1 MFMFDE
7 ERYREAIY
15 DALNKPSE
23 AREANEFDTDDV
35 CRIFKKYLDRD
46 PKVYCELKHNFSI
59 KDEDNTEI
67 HIDANFISFNRCL
80 NNALY
85 DYSKQKEDK
94 DYRLKERIAKN
105 LDNYLCIEKVIYNG
119 PATIIFWK
127 DGDKTIVKCKEGETL
142 DPEKGF
148 LAAIAKRVYGKPQL
162 KRLCNKYIPNE
173 EE

>member
-7 ERYREAIY
+7 QRYREAIY

-23 AREANEFDTDDV
+23 ARKANEFYATDDV
-35 CRIFKKYLDRD
+35 YMVFKRHLDRD
-46 PKVYCELKHNFSI
+46 PQVYCELDHNFSI
-59 KDEDNTEI
+59 DDKDAKI
-67 HIDANFISFNRCL
+67 HIDANLISFKRHL
-80 NNALY
+80 NDALY
-85 DYSKQKEDK
+85 YCSKQKKDK
-94 DYRLKERIAKN
+94 EYRLKECIEKN
-105 LDNYLCIEKVIYNG
+105 LDNYLCIKKVIYNG

-142 DPEKGF
+142 DYEKGF